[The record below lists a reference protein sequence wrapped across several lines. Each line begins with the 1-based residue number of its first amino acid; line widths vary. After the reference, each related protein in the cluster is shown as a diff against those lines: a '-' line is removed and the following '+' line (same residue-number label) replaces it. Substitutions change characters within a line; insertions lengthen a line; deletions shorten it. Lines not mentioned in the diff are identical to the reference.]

1 MVLTTYSSVSAFIM
15 NWTVI
20 LHELFENEIEA
31 FPRSAQTML
40 AARVRLLALYGPSLG
55 RPHVDTLKASKH
67 VNMKELRFDAD
78 DGAWRVA
85 FAFDPERKA
94 VLLLGGDKSGIN
106 EKRFYNSL
114 IASADLR
121 FDQHL
126 AILKVKK

>member
-1 MVLTTYSSVSAFIM
+1 
-15 NWTVI
+15 
-20 LHELFENEIEA
+20 
-31 FPRSAQTML
+31 ML
-40 AARVRLLALYGPSLG
+40 AARVRLLALYGPALG

-67 VNMKELRFDAD
+67 VNMKELRFNAE

-94 VLLLGGDKSGIN
+94 VLLLGGDKSGTS
-106 EKRFYNSL
+106 EGRFYKNL

-126 AILKVKK
+126 AKLKVIK

>member
-1 MVLTTYSSVSAFIM
+1 M

-20 LHELFENEIEA
+20 LHELFESEIEA
-31 FPRSAQTML
+31 FPRSAQTAL

-67 VNMKELRFDAD
+67 VNMKELRFDAE

-126 AILKVKK
+126 AKLKAKK